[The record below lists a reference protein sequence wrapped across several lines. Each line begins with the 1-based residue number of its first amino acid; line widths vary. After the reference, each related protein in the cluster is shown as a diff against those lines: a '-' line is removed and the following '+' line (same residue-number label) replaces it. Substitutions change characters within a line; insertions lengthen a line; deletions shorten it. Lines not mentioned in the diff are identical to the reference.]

1 MMRYFVIHGEPV
13 AKGRPRFNRSTGRAF
28 TPQKTINYETLV
40 KMEYLQAYPNEPLYS
55 GDTAL
60 AVHIDVFVP
69 IPSSASKKKHQ
80 DMVNG
85 IIRPTKKPDAD
96 NLIKA
101 LMDAGNGV
109 IWEDDKSVVEVIL
122 RKWYGEVP
130 HVEMII
136 DEAELP
142 VPF

>member
-1 MMRYFVIHGEPV
+1 MRYFVIHGEPV

-40 KMEYLQAYPNEPLYS
+40 KMEYLNACPNAPLYS
-55 GDTAL
+55 ADTAL
-60 AVHIDVFVP
+60 SVHVDAYVS
-69 IPSSASKKKHQ
+69 IPSSVSKKKRK
-80 DMVNG
+80 DMIDG
-85 IIRPTKKPDAD
+85 KIRPTKKPDAD
-96 NLIKA
+96 NLIKS

-109 IWEDDKSVVEVIL
+109 IWEDDKCVVEVVL
-122 RKWYGEVP
+122 RKWYGEEP
-130 HVEMII
+130 RVEMIV